1 MQVGALCF
9 LNGNKTVD
17 LLCFLVVSGGSEVVE
32 EVRMVFSVVLLEES
46 YEDLECELIF
56 EE

>member
-32 EVRMVFSVVLLEES
+32 EVRMVFSVVFLEES
-46 YEDLECELIF
+46 DEDLECELIF

>member
-9 LNGNKTVD
+9 LDGNKTVD

>member
-32 EVRMVFSVVLLEES
+32 EVRMVFSVVFLEES